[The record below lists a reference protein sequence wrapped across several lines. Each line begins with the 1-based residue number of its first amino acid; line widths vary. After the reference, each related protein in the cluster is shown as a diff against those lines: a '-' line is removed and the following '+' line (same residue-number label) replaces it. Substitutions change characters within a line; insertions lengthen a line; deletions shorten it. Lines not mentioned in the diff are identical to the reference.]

1 MKLKEFRTIIET
13 LESIHSDVCSGS
25 NNPHDTARQ
34 FIRAVGSDTAAQC
47 VAVMV
52 RRLHWDGRIS
62 RSAKAWA
69 EGMELSEEW
78 ERHIDDACTSI
89 HAAHLSQIAEA
100 MPKELEFV
108 QAESE
113 DEPKTEQNI
122 TLTVSPADARLILRA
137 IKARA
142 NHWSNPGQ
150 INRVSNAS
158 SIRRTYQGVSSD
170 VQRQMESQGVKP

>member
-13 LESIHSDVCSGS
+13 LESIHTDVCSGS

-78 ERHIDDACTSI
+78 ERRIDDAYTSI

-122 TLTVSPADARLILRA
+122 TLTVSPTDARLILRA

-142 NHWSNPGQ
+142 NHWSNPEQ

-158 SIRRTYQGVSSD
+158 SIRRTYQVVSSD